1 MSRPSSGGGTRFF
14 GRTFTDGERIENTNF
29 KRVGGMTREVN
40 VAWSSRSSSRAGSSH
55 PQTVA
60 PISVISVAED
70 LHDAHHSKHIQ
81 IPRMDPTLNSTQKRG
96 ASKSFIP
103 GDVSKP
109 IFLKRALHFI
119 NEELRIIGAT
129 RYVCCG
135 IDCQW
140 FNSMSLSLSIHRDE
154 VGSPRRFGVY
164 SQVFGMYRKLYF
176 NQIRPALTQLLYL
189 LLEQFIQEFKSY
201 ESLLSDVK
209 REYDVTI
216 DQLKSDLSQYDILK
230 SKISVMDF
238 RMARELQKVT
248 DKSRATIDDVLRSKQ
263 TVEKQLQD
271 QTIENLQLKQEVEN
285 LMSALHRVEKEKRN
299 AEEQQKNTKEL
310 KALSY
315 EFEEYERKTKD
326 LLITKDQQLADLMA
340 LKKKCRVFRNTFC
353 HFDIYMQTQM

>member
-1 MSRPSSGGGTRFF
+1 MSFNHGRPSSAGGTRFF
-14 GRTFTDGERIENTNF
+14 GRTFTDGERIENSNF

-55 PQTVA
+55 PPTDA

-70 LHDAHHSKHIQ
+70 LHDAHHSKNIQ
-81 IPRMDPTLNSTQKRG
+81 IRRMDPSLNSTQKRG

-103 GDVSKP
+103 GDVTKP

-129 RYVCCG
+129 RYVCSG
-135 IDCQW
+135 MDCRW
-140 FNSMSLSLSIHRDE
+140 FNSMSLSIRDE

-164 SQVFGMYRKLYF
+164 SQVFGMCRNLYF
-176 NQIRPALTQLLYL
+176 NQIRLALTQLLY

-216 DQLKSDLSQYDILK
+216 DHLKSDLSQYDILK
-230 SKISVMDF
+230 SKVSVMDF

-248 DKSRATIDDVLRSKQ
+248 DNSRTTIDDVLRSKQ

-340 LKKKCRVFRNTFC
+340 LKKKCTVS
-353 HFDIYMQTQM
+353 